1 MITVPDRIGDA
12 ISAMERGEQVDW
24 GKLHDLQALDLVRA
38 GQQFVDEALAS
49 DAAAD
54 DAMKAAIEGLL

>member
-24 GKLHDLQALDLVRA
+24 RKLADLQALDLVQLGRK
-38 GQQFVDEALAS
+38 FVEEAIARDEAAT
-49 DAAAD
+49 DALERAAGGE
-54 DAMKAAIEGLL
+54 A